1 MRHGRTSAATFTTR
15 SAGSRKTASIAKRMK
30 AVWMDD
36 AGRSSIPSPEERPL
50 RPRRPRRRADEVSAR
65 KQCSQTTSPLS
76 FASAT

>member
-1 MRHGRTSAATFTTR
+1 MRHGRRSAATFTTR
-15 SAGSRKTASIAKRMK
+15 SARSRKTASIANRMN
-30 AVWMDD
+30 AVWIED

-65 KQCSQTTSPLS
+65 KQRSQTTSPPS

>member
-1 MRHGRTSAATFTTR
+1 VTFTTR
-15 SAGSRKTASIAKRMK
+15 SAESRKTASIAKRMN

-50 RPRRPRRRADEVSAR
+50 RQRRPRRRASAVSAR
-65 KQCSQTTSPLS
+65 KQLSQTTSPSS